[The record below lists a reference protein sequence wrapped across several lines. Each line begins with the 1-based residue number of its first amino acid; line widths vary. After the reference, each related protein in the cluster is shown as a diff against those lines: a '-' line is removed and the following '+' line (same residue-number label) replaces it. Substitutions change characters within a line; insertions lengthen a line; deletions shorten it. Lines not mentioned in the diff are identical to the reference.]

1 MKNLVDIS
9 SSEEN
14 ELALTS
20 AWERIVLLERELELM
35 REEIRLLRAKRF
47 APTSEKTAYI
57 SGQLLLF
64 NEAEYLAR
72 KTEGEPCIEQ
82 VVVKKKKRK
91 GKREC
96 DLSGLPTERIVYELS
111 EDERICPHC
120 DGELHEMATEVRKEL
135 EYIPASIKVIEHVTS
150 VYSCRHCQADAECE
164 HTPVVRA
171 DAPKALFPGSLAS
184 ASLLAQIISDKYLY
198 HLPLYRQE
206 SAFLQDGLN
215 LSRQTLSNWV
225 VNAHVTWLSALYE
238 HMKTLLVK
246 NSSLLHADETEVQVL
261 KEDNRPAR
269 AKSYMWV
276 YRTGSDAVHP
286 LVLYEYKPSRS
297 HKCPEAFLKGYKG
310 YLQVDG
316 YGAYRLLDSSIE
328 VVCCWA
334 HARRE
339 FERALAAMPEDKRAS
354 SSAGCG
360 LEFINRLFLLER
372 AFSEMTAD
380 ERYSARLKKS
390 VPVAEELYEWA
401 TSVQAL
407 PKSLLGRA
415 IAYIIDLKDYLMR
428 VFDDGRCELSN
439 NRAERTVKPFVIG
452 RKNWLFSNTP
462 SGADAS
468 AAIFSIVETA
478 KENGLRIYEYLKY
491 LFEQLPNITTSQ
503 IDDIAP
509 WSDKL
514 PDYVKVPTA
523 YSPSPPQ

>member
-1 MKNLVDIS
+1 MEKLSDIS
-9 SSEEN
+9 SFKGDV
-14 ELALTS
+14 LAS
-20 AWERIVLLERELELM
+20 AQARIVLLERENELM

-47 APTSEKTAYI
+47 APTSEKSIYI

-72 KTEGEPCIEQ
+72 KTEPEPDTEQ
-82 VVVKKKKRK
+82 VVVKKKRV
-91 GKREC
+91 GKRDS
-96 DLSGLPTERIVYELS
+96 DLSGLLTERIDYTLS
-111 EDERICPHC
+111 EDERICPC
-120 DGELHEMATEVRKEL
+120 CGGELHEMDVEVRREI
-135 EYIPASIKVIEHVTS
+135 EYIPASVKVIEHATHVWA
-150 VYSCRHCQADAECE
+150 CRHCQASADVE
-164 HTPVVRA
+164 HTPIIRP

-206 SAFLQDGLN
+206 AAFSQDGLN

-225 VNAHVTWLSALYE
+225 VGAHEVWISALYE
-238 HMKTLLVK
+238 HMKKTLIEGTGP
-246 NSSLLHADETEVQVL
+246 LHADETELRVL

-276 YRTGSDAVHP
+276 YRTGSDAKHP
-286 LVLYEYKPSRS
+286 LILYEYKPSRS
-297 HKCPEAFLKGYKG
+297 HKCPEAFLKGYSG

-339 FERALAAMPEDKRAS
+339 FERALKAMPEDKRDTS
-354 SSAGCG
+354 PAGCG
-360 LEFINRLFLLER
+360 LQFINRLFSLER
-372 AFSEMTAD
+372 VFAEMTP
-380 ERYSARLKKS
+380 ERRYKARLEKS
-390 VPVAEELYEWA
+390 VPVAEELYQWA

-415 IAYIIDLKDYLMR
+415 VAYIVDLKPYLMR
-428 VFDDGRCELSN
+428 VFDDGRLELSN
-439 NRAERTVKPFVIG
+439 NRAERSIKPFVIG

-462 SGADAS
+462 RGANAS
-468 AAIFSIVETA
+468 AAIFSIIETA
-478 KENGLRIYEYLKY
+478 KENHLRIYEYLKY
-491 LFEQLPNITTSQ
+491 LFEQLPDITTSQ

-514 PDYVKVPTA
+514 PDHVKVPTA
-523 YSPSPPQ
+523 YLPSAPQ